1 VRLLCFGV
9 FRWGCCVGFL
19 FWALLLGADITD
31 VFLLQLLF
39 LVGGFLGGW
48 LIDFL

>member
-1 VRLLCFGV
+1 MFSWDAVVV
-9 FRWGCCVGFL
+9 FFS
-19 FWALLLGADITD
+19 FWALLLGVDFSD

-39 LVGGFLGGW
+39 LVGGFWGEW